1 MTALQLRQKRAKIAA
16 DAALLIPKTG
26 SISPE
31 DKRKFDLMMF
41 ECESLK
47 SEIDAAERS
56 GAGGEDERSRLER
69 LDRELRET
77 HRPREAQLGD
87 GFDEAVDSA
96 ATRRYARAFSS
107 YLRNG
112 LNPTERG
119 GRGVSDED
127 RAVLISRRGSERRD
141 MGVATGSD
149 GGYFVPTGFVYNVE
163 SAMKWY
169 GSMLQSSTIMDTA
182 SGQPLPWPTD
192 NDTTIVG
199 EQIDENTQVTTADIT
214 LGSITFNAW
223 KYSTKLVKVSI
234 ELLQDS
240 AFNFDDYLAAKFGM
254 RLGRILNT
262 KFTTGAGTT
271 EPTGIV
277 TAAAAGPTAIGA
289 AGNTGGSDSA
299 TNTIGSTDLVEL
311 EHSVDPAYRVAG
323 VGAGFMLSDTA
334 LKLLKE
340 VLDKYG
346 RPIWKPGIAS
356 GTPDSL
362 GGYPYWINNDMAAPA
377 ASAKSMLFGALKKYQ
392 IRRVAEM
399 RILRLTERF
408 ADFGQ
413 VGFLGF
419 ARYDGNLL
427 DAGTHPVKYLI
438 QHS

>member
-69 LDRELRET
+69 LERELRET
-77 HRPREAQLGD
+77 RRPQEAPLD

-199 EQIDENTQVTTADIT
+199 EQIDEN
-214 LGSITFNAW
+214 
-223 KYSTKLVKVSI
+223 
-234 ELLQDS
+234 
-240 AFNFDDYLAAKFGM
+240 
-254 RLGRILNT
+254 
-262 KFTTGAGTT
+262 
-271 EPTGIV
+271 
-277 TAAAAGPTAIGA
+277 
-289 AGNTGGSDSA
+289 
-299 TNTIGSTDLVEL
+299 
-311 EHSVDPAYRVAG
+311 
-323 VGAGFMLSDTA
+323 
-334 LKLLKE
+334 
-340 VLDKYG
+340 
-346 RPIWKPGIAS
+346 KPGDDGRTSRSARS
-356 GTPDSL
+356 RSTPGNIRRDSL
-362 GGYPYWINNDMAAPA
+362 RSRSNCSRTARLISMTTSRRSSGCVSAA
-377 ASAKSMLFGALKKYQ
+377 F
-392 IRRVAEM
+392 
-399 RILRLTERF
+399 
-408 ADFGQ
+408 
-413 VGFLGF
+413 
-419 ARYDGNLL
+419 
-427 DAGTHPVKYLI
+427 
-438 QHS
+438 